1 MAESDQEEARL
12 EGQRLLEQI
21 KATRARPS
29 IASALDA
36 LTVKAVEPTEPTS
49 ETEQTND

>member
-21 KATRARPS
+21 KAPRARPS